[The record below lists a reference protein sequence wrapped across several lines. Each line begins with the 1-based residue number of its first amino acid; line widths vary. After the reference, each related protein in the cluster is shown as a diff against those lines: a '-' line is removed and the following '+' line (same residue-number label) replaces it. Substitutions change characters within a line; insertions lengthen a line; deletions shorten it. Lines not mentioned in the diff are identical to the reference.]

1 MIRIVG
7 PLLVTLAMLLAIEA
21 GLRVAGIPARSGG
34 SGGDATLLDILPMF
48 QPAEGPDG
56 VPMMVRHDQKGV
68 AFRREKPANGFR
80 VFVLGDS
87 SAIGFPFGPE
97 FAFPR
102 FLQERLAA
110 AMPERT
116 VEVVNC
122 GLNAVASWHG
132 REILDD
138 IVRYQPDVILV
149 YIGNGDWIT
158 PAPEATS
165 PALKLLSDL
174 HIYQLAALAG
184 RKWQPPKKGKIDVE
198 RVHSRADGFRLA
210 RERARGNQTLTAG
223 ERASILAR
231 YADNLRAIVATGQ
244 KVGAQVILSDLIQNL
259 SDFPPGASRHRR
271 GLSDAQRS
279 RWREVMVRAD
289 ARMRDHDYRGALED
303 LASAERIDPRPAV
316 LHYMRAKCLEALGD
330 YDAAREE
337 YGVASDLDEAPL
349 GVPSAVNGVIRDVA
363 KETGVQFVDLA
374 GALAATTP
382 HGMLGDGLFYDYVH
396 PTVAG
401 HARIASVFA
410 AALGAPD
417 GDGRAPDVS
426 AITAAHP
433 EVQDWIYRANTLLF
447 IMLGWYDRALAE
459 AEEAGERYPELRPL
473 RGAVEDVRE
482 KDPVRRWDDFPDAAD

>member
-1 MIRIVG
+1 MIRIIG
-7 PLLVTLAMLLAIEA
+7 PLLVTVVLLLGIEG
-21 GLRVAGIPARSGG
+21 GLRVAGIPARGG
-34 SGGDATLLDILPMF
+34 GGDATLLDILPMF
-48 QPAEGPDG
+48 QPSTGPDG
-56 VPMMVRHDQKGV
+56 VPLMLRHDQKGV
-68 AFRREKPANGFR
+68 AFRQEKPANGFR

-87 SAIGFPFGPE
+87 SVIGFPFGPE

-122 GLNAVASWHG
+122 GLNAAASWHG

-138 IVRYQPDVILV
+138 IVRYQPDVIIV

-158 PAPEATS
+158 PGPETTS
-165 PALKLLSDL
+165 PALKLLSNL

-184 RKWQPPKKGKIDVE
+184 RRWRPPEKGKIDAE

-210 RERARGNQTLTAG
+210 RERARGKETLTAR
-223 ERASILAR
+223 EREWILTR
-231 YADNLRAIVATGQ
+231 YADNLRAIAATGRTA
-244 KVGAQVILSDLIQNL
+244 GATVILSDLVQNL

-271 GLSDAQRS
+271 GLSDAERAQ
-279 RWREVMVRAD
+279 WREAMVQAD
-289 ARMRDHDYRGALED
+289 ARMRAQDYRGALD
-303 LASAERIDPRPAV
+303 GIATAERIDQRPAI

-337 YGVASDLDEAPL
+337 YLVASDLDEAPL
-349 GVPSAVNGVIRDVA
+349 GAPSAANGVIRDVA

-396 PTVAG
+396 PTLAG
-401 HARIASVFA
+401 HARIATVFA

-417 GDGRAPDVS
+417 GDGRAPDVN
-426 AITAAHP
+426 AIAAAHP
-433 EVQDWIYRANTLLF
+433 EVQDWIYRANALVF

-459 AEEAGERYPELRPL
+459 VDEAAGHYPQLRPL
-473 RGAVEDVRE
+473 RGVVEDVR
-482 KDPVRRWDDFPDAAD
+482 KQDTVRSWDDFPEAAD

>member
-21 GLRVAGIPARSGG
+21 GLRVAGIPARGG
-34 SGGDATLLDILPMF
+34 GGDATLLDILPMF
-48 QPAEGPDG
+48 QPSTGPDG
-56 VPMMVRHDQKGV
+56 VPLMLRHDQKGV
-68 AFRREKPANGFR
+68 AFRQEKPANGLR

-110 AMPERT
+110 AMPDRT

-132 REILDD
+132 REILDE
-138 IVRYQPDVILV
+138 IVRYQPDAIIV

-158 PAPEATS
+158 PGPEASS
-165 PALKLLSDL
+165 PALKLLSNL

-184 RKWQPPKKGKIDVE
+184 RKWQPPQKGKIDVE

-210 RERARGNQTLTAG
+210 RERARGNQTLTAR
-223 ERASILAR
+223 EREWILAR
-231 YADNLRAIVATGQ
+231 YADNLRAIVATARRA
-244 KVGAQVILSDLIQNL
+244 GATVILSDLIQNL

-271 GLSDAQRS
+271 GLSDAERAQ
-279 RWREVMVRAD
+279 WREAMMQAD
-289 ARMRDHDYRGALED
+289 ARLRAQDYRGALDD
-303 LASAERIDPRPAV
+303 LARAERIDQRPAI

-330 YDAAREE
+330 YAAAREE
-337 YGVASDLDEAPL
+337 YRVASDLDEAPL
-349 GVPSAVNGVIRDVA
+349 GVPSAVNGVIREVA

-374 GALAATTP
+374 GSLAATTP

-401 HARIASVFA
+401 HARIANVFA
-410 AALGAPD
+410 IALGAPD
-417 GDGRAPDVS
+417 GDGGAPDVS

-459 AEEAGERYPELRPL
+459 VDEAGERYPELRPL
-473 RGAVEDVRE
+473 RGAVEDVRA
-482 KDPVRRWDDFPDAAD
+482 KDPVRSWDDFPDAPD